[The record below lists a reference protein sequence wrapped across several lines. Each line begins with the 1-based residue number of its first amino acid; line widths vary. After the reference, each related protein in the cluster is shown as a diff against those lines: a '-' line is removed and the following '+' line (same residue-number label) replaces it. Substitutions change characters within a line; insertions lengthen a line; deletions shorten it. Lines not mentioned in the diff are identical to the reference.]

1 MVVDGLLHEA
11 IDFFWYFF
19 CGVKE
24 CLLLIVLPVQREVHD
39 ANCFPKVAELRARAV
54 YDSSDLVG
62 DYELQILAFTQKF
75 DIENEVN
82 KGEMLRKLLR
92 KQSID
97 RKGFG
102 LSEMRELK

>member
-39 ANCFPKVAELRARAV
+39 ANCFPKVAQLGPRTI
-54 YDSSDLVG
+54 DHSCHFVG
-62 DYELQILAFTQKF
+62 HDEFQILYNHTETCSKAPVSKLMMVTEIKW
-75 DIENEVN
+75 ETNA
-82 KGEMLRKLLR
+82 LRK
-92 KQSID
+92 
-97 RKGFG
+97 
-102 LSEMRELK
+102 